1 MSYVL
6 LQTSYHG
13 IDGGCTKEER
23 KRGREEERKRGRVE
37 EKRGLGIEYR
47 LTKLRVEGW

>member
-13 IDGGCTKEER
+13 IDGCCTKEER
-23 KRGREEERKRGRVE
+23 KRGREEGWKGGREERS
-37 EKRGLGIEYR
+37 
-47 LTKLRVEGW
+47 WD